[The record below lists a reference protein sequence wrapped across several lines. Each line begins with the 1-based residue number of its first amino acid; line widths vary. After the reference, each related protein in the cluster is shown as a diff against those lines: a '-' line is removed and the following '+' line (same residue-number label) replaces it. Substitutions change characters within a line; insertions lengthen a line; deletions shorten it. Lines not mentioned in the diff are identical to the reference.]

1 MPTSVPKTVPGWI
14 TNGIVSAAYRDFGM
28 SSQVTRARR
37 HNGKQE
43 FTFFH
48 TNATL
53 NCQDNCVKRV
63 PAQGRQKE
71 LLQVAYSLRGIPALR

>member
-28 SSQVTRARR
+28 SSQVTRDME

-48 TNATL
+48 KHATL
-53 NCQDNCVKRV
+53 NF
-63 PAQGRQKE
+63 
-71 LLQVAYSLRGIPALR
+71 